1 MLMMGQVPNLS
12 ISSDV
17 SGKKRAEKIERYIDI
32 GSEMPSSMVLEM
44 LQQDFEKG
52 KINRSGIRAVQ
63 NGINLKSLY
72 E

>member
-1 MLMMGQVPNLS
+1 MLMMGQVPDLS
-12 ISSDV
+12 ISSGL
-17 SGKKRAEKIERYIDI
+17 SGRKRAEKIERYIDI